1 MFNIFSRVA
10 ELEKQVAELNR
21 HISVLN
27 LKSDARLIERLTPKP
42 YEKVM
47 AKAEE
52 IKRRGRKR
60 KVKTDK

>member
-10 ELEKQVAELNR
+10 ELEQE
-21 HISVLN
+21 VLILTREVN
-27 LKSDARLIERLTPKP
+27 ILKAQINFQIRKPKP

-52 IKRRGRKR
+52 IKKRGRKR
-60 KVKTDK
+60 KDKGTK